1 MLRHTILNL
10 VLFELL
16 PSYAPQR
23 DVFTEFLHQ
32 FSAVFGH
39 NAVTRA
45 NEIDD
50 FDFTNEWSYIYPRLA
65 DMEYRYPSL
74 LRWNRQY

>member
-1 MLRHTILNL
+1 MLRHIILNP

-16 PSYAPQR
+16 PSYAPQS

-32 FSAVFGH
+32 FGAEFGH
-39 NAVTRA
+39 NAASRA

-50 FDFTNEWSYIYPRLA
+50 FDFTREWGYIHTLLA
-65 DMEYRYPSL
+65 SMEYRYPIL
-74 LRWNRQY
+74 LRWTRH